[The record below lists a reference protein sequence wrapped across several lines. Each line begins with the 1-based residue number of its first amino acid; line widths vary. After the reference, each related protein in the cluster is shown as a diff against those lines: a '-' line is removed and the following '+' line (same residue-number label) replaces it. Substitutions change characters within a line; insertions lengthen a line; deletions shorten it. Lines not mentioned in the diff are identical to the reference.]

1 MARFVALTYSPW
13 SEKAR
18 WALDHHRIRY
28 DLEEYVPM
36 LGEPMLRVR
45 LGRPFGRVS
54 VPAWIDGEHR
64 ITDSFAIARHADR
77 TGSGAS
83 LFPAG
88 SLDTI
93 VRWNE
98 RSEAALT
105 AGRAMVV
112 KKTSEN
118 RSAMEAALPQF
129 IPSSLR
135 PLLADVSRMGI
146 SFLRA
151 KYGVATDMG
160 EVERTLAEVLE
171 ELRSALKGR
180 TYLLDELSYADLVM
194 AVVVQLVRPVS
205 DDYLPLAP
213 ATRETWT
220 HRPFEE
226 RFADL
231 CDWRDALYAKH
242 RRP

>member
-1 MARFVALTYSPW
+1 MARLVALVYSPW

-18 WALDHHRIRY
+18 WALDHHRIPY
-28 DLEEYVPM
+28 DLEDYVPM

-45 LGRPFGRVS
+45 LRRPFGRVS
-54 VPAWIDGEHR
+54 VPAWIDGEDR

-77 TGSGAS
+77 IGSGSS

-93 VRWNE
+93 ERWNE
-98 RSEAALT
+98 RSEVALA
-105 AGRAMVV
+105 AGRALVV
-112 KKTSEN
+112 KKTSES
-118 RSAMEAALPQF
+118 RPAMEAALPKY

-135 PLLADVSRMGI
+135 PFLADVSRMGI

-151 KYGVATDMG
+151 KYGVAKDMA
-160 EVERTLAEVLE
+160 EVERTIIEVLE
-171 ELRSALKGR
+171 ELRTALDGR
-180 TYLLDELSYADLVM
+180 AYLMGELSYADIVM
-194 AVVVQLVRPVS
+194 AVVLQLVRPVS
-205 DDYLPLAP
+205 DDYIPLAP

-220 HRPFEE
+220 HRPFEA

-231 CDWRDALYAKH
+231 CEWRDALYAKH